1 MYVGGNIVEEKE
13 DNKKELCFVIMPIS
27 DQGDYPKGHF
37 TKVYE
42 QIFQPAIEAAGYE
55 PYRVDDDKMCDS
67 IIKKIFDAVYTCPMA
82 LCDLSNRN
90 PNVLYELGL
99 RQAYDKPVVLV
110 QDDKTERIF
119 DVSGINTVS
128 YKSNRLYENIL
139 EARERIT
146 EAIISTKEGRETSI
160 VKMWQAVAAD
170 VSHDSMSKEDKLE
183 IMIRSIMSDIQDLK
197 AKKTSEE
204 NTQSDFF
211 ILNNDR
217 HNIIANGPISVTLKW
232 GVTNK
237 EIRSVVERI
246 KTQYDP
252 SINYYMENG
261 NMYVDL
267 NADRTETMTGCLME
281 LSKLGKIYV

>member
-1 MYVGGNIVEEKE
+1 MEEKE

-37 TKVYE
+37 AKVYE

-55 PYRVDDDKMCDS
+55 PYRVDDNKMCDS
-67 IIKKIFDAVYTCPMA
+67 IMKKIFDAVYTCPMA

-139 EARERIT
+139 EAREKIT

-197 AKKTSEE
+197 EEKTSEE
-204 NTQSDFF
+204 NTQSDYF
-211 ILNNDR
+211 INER
-217 HNIIANGPISVTLKW
+217 HIIANGTISVTLKW

-252 SINYYMENG
+252 NISYYIKNG
-261 NMYVDL
+261 NMYVNL

>member
-1 MYVGGNIVEEKE
+1 MEEKE

-252 SINYYMENG
+252 SINYHIENG

>member
-1 MYVGGNIVEEKE
+1 MNLKGRSFLTLKDFSAEE
-13 DNKKELCFVIMPIS
+13 I
-27 DQGDYPKGHF
+27 
-37 TKVYE
+37 
-42 QIFQPAIEAAGYE
+42 GY
-55 PYRVDDDKMCDS
+55 
-67 IIKKIFDAVYTCPMA
+67 
-82 LCDLSNRN
+82 LLDLA
-90 PNVLYELGL
+90 E
-99 RQAYDKPVVLV
+99 
-110 QDDKTERIF
+110 
-119 DVSGINTVS
+119 
-128 YKSNRLYENIL
+128 
-139 EARERIT
+139 
-146 EAIISTKEGRETSI
+146 
-160 VKMWQAVAAD
+160 
-170 VSHDSMSKEDKLE
+170 
-183 IMIRSIMSDIQDLK
+183 DLK

-252 SINYYMENG
+252 SINYHIENG